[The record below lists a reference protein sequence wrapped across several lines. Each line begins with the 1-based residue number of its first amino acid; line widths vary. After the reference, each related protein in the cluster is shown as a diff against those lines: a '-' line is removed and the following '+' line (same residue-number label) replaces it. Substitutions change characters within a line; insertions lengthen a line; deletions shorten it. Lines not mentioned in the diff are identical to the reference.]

1 MKTIIEMAREAFI
14 ARGFWPNEVMWAC
27 WRDAWISGAKAER
40 EAILELVDSYA
51 KNNTDLAAAIRA
63 RGNT

>member
-1 MKTIIEMAREAFI
+1 MSTVSGLDIANNVERE
-14 ARGFWPNEVMWAC
+14 
-27 WRDAWISGAKAER
+27 WRDRLEAAVKAER

-63 RGNT
+63 RGNCES